1 MRRRRADPGWLEL
14 MLEIAIDADRCPL
27 MIGISKAIDSAR
39 APPARNQNANARR
52 GLEPESL
59 LKSFFKR
66 PESLL
71 KLSLLKLFFAKGL
84 GEVGH
89 LINRTDLLFI

>member
-1 MRRRRADPGWLEL
+1 

-52 GLEPESL
+52 GLEPESCFSNYFSRRGLGAL
-59 LKSFFKR
+59 LETRDGIS
-66 PESLL
+66 
-71 KLSLLKLFFAKGL
+71 KLFA
-84 GEVGH
+84 
-89 LINRTDLLFI
+89 TT